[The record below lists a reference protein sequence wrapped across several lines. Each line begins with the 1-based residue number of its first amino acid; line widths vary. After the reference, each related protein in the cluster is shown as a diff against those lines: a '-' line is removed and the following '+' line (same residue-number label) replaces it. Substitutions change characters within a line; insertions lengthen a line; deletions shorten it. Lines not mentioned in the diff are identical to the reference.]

1 MVIKPLE
8 QVDTLSKN
16 VIKRGL
22 DKQVK
27 MTSAVFQSLKMFYGH
42 YLFQYLTSNFSIV
55 NKRFKYFWSGILHP
69 GMLVNIGK
77 TR

>member
-42 YLFQYLTSNFSIV
+42 FLALF
-55 NKRFKYFWSGILHP
+55 
-69 GMLVNIGK
+69 
-77 TR
+77 

>member
-42 YLFQYLTSNFSIV
+42 FPFQYLTSNFSIV
-55 NKRFKYFWSGILHP
+55 NKRVKYFWSAFY
-69 GMLVNIGK
+69 
-77 TR
+77 TQEC

>member
-42 YLFQYLTSNFSIV
+42 FLFQYLTSNFSIV
-55 NKRFKYFWSGILHP
+55 NKESSISDLAFYTQECW
-69 GMLVNIGK
+69 
-77 TR
+77 